1 MSTPVVSVIMPI
13 YNCISYIAQAIDSIL
28 NQTFTD
34 FELIIIDDCSTDGT
48 AGVVD
53 GYTDKR
59 INFITKP
66 KKTGLVA
73 SLNTGLSLAKGQYIA
88 RMDGDDI
95 SAPERLQK
103 QVDFLVQHRDVML
116 CGTAYELL
124 NARQIVSYPAG
135 HDDIKLALLEYCPLG
150 HPTVMICNDFLQDHN
165 LRYNP
170 DFEAA
175 EDYELW
181 TRLIW
186 LGKAANMPDV
196 LLTYRDHPLQ
206 YSNSNKS
213 NQVKNSHLSRINMLA
228 KVWDKASITDPCTR
242 EVLFGD
248 HTYSSAVELKEM
260 VDCMQY
266 IITVNTTNNCY
277 DAFKFDGYVT
287 AKKKAA
293 VRRYY
298 LNQAKY
304 TPAVLYR
311 FIKSQAF
318 YRNCLTTTEQLKLS
332 IKCLLYR
339 R

>member
-1 MSTPVVSVIMPI
+1 MPI
-13 YNCISYIAQAIDSIL
+13 YNCINYIAQAIDSIL
-28 NQTFTD
+28 NQTFTN

-53 GYTDKR
+53 TYTDKR

-66 KKTGLVA
+66 ENTGLVA

-95 SAPERLQK
+95 SMPDRLQK
-103 QVDFLVQHRDVML
+103 QVDFLEQRPDIVL

-124 NARQIVSYPAG
+124 NAKQIVSYPAD
-135 HDDIKLALLEYCPLG
+135 HDDIKLTLLEYCPLG
-150 HPTVMICNDFLQDHN
+150 HPTVMVRNDFLQDHN
-165 LRYNP
+165 LRYNA

-186 LGKAANMPDV
+186 LGKIANMPDV

-213 NQVKNSHLSRINMLA
+213 NQVKNSHLSRVKMLA
-228 KVWDKASITDPCTR
+228 KVWDKASITDPYTR

-248 HTYSSAVELKEM
+248 PIYNSAVELKEM
-260 VDCMQY
+260 GNWMQH
-266 IITVNTTNNCY
+266 IINVNTTNNY
-277 DAFKFDGYVT
+277 FDALKFAAYIN
-287 AKKKAA
+287 AKQKAA
-293 VRRYY
+293 IRRYY

-304 TPAVLYR
+304 TPSVLYH
-311 FIKSQAF
+311 FMQSAAF
-318 YRNCLTTTEQLKLS
+318 YRHCLTTTEQLKLS